1 MVDENPY
8 EPPRENSPGLG
19 MTAENVAAVLSLLY
33 LLGVVVIWFAPETK
47 GQELPE

>member
-1 MVDENPY
+1 ML
-8 EPPRENSPGLG
+8 PPEDKGGLG

-33 LLGVVVIWFAPETK
+33 LLGVVVIWFAPETR